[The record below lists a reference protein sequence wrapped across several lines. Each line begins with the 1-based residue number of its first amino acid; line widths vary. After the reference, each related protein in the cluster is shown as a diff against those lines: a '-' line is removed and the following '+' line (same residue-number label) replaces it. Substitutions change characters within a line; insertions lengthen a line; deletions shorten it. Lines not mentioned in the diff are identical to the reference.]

1 MKTHTV
7 KILAAVIS
15 AVLLFLCLSACATP
29 QSKGDDTTTAAAD
42 PDIAEPGTTADP
54 AEQLSLPE
62 DLNLGGATMGVLYWS
77 DVENLEFFSSDPQNI
92 IDKVEDAINRRNRMV
107 EERMQV
113 TLDFIPHAGNAG
125 NLKSFVSFIDSSIQA
140 GDHSFDII
148 AGYSQTMANA
158 AYNNYLYDLNS
169 VSHLD
174 LDKPWWPSL
183 LTKEATVNDRIFFVS
198 GDISTNLLYMMYT
211 VFFNKELLATR
222 PDLASPYALVADNE
236 WTIDKMIEMCTDFYR
251 DADDVAGKS
260 DGDQYGLV
268 LPKLAIDAFFYGSGM
283 RTTEKTTDGSL
294 VTAESFFGERSQS
307 LLDKLEHL
315 CYDTDDGLW
324 CGGTGIFAAGRSLFH
339 VDRAVSAIKHFGGDV
354 EVEFGVVPAPKWDRD
369 QDAYYTCA
377 GNPFTLYGIVTNSS
391 NPDIAAAVLE
401 CWAYNAYNTTTPAI
415 FEVSMKTRYAKD
427 SESAQMYDLIR
438 DGVTFDLGRI
448 YGITL
453 QDLTQTLYRNAMTNR
468 SEWSRTKISKG
479 KILSTLLE
487 GVNEAY
493 YK

>member
-1 MKTHTV
+1 MKTHLT
-7 KILAAVIS
+7 KILAAIL
-15 AVLLFLCLSACATP
+15 AVTLLFLCLSACATP
-29 QSKGDDTTTAAAD
+29 QSGGDDTTTS
-42 PDIAEPGTTADP
+42 IASSDTATPESTADP

-77 DVENLEFFSSDPQNI
+77 DVENLEFFSADPQNI

-107 EERMQV
+107 EDRMQV
-113 TLDFIPHAGNAG
+113 TLDFIPQKGNAG
-125 NLKSFVSFIDSSIQA
+125 NLKSFVSFIDSSIQS
-140 GDHSFDII
+140 GDRSFDII

-169 VSHLD
+169 VAHLD
-174 LDKPWWPSL
+174 LEKPWWPSL
-183 LTKEATVNDRIFFVS
+183 LTKEATVNDKIFFVS

-211 VFFNKELLATR
+211 VFFNKELIATR
-222 PDLASPYALVADNE
+222 TDLTSPYTLVASNK
-236 WTIDKMIEMCTDFYR
+236 WTIDKLIEMCTDFYR
-251 DADDVAGKS
+251 DTDDVQGKS

-268 LPKLAIDAFFYGSGM
+268 LPKLAIDALFYGAGM
-283 RTTEKTTDGSL
+283 RTTEKTEDGSL
-294 VTAESFFGERSQS
+294 VIAESYFGEKSQS
-307 LLDKLEHL
+307 LLEKLERL

-324 CGGTGIFAAGRSLFH
+324 CGSTDIFASGRALFH
-339 VDRAVSAIKHFGGDV
+339 IDRAVSAIKHFGGDV
-354 EVEFGVVPAPKWDRD
+354 EVEFGVVPTPKWDAD

-391 NPDIAAAVLE
+391 DPDMAAAVLE
-401 CWAYNAYNTTTPAI
+401 CWAYNAYNITTPAV

-448 YGITL
+448 YGITM

-468 SEWSRTKISKG
+468 SEWSRIKISKG
-479 KILSTLLE
+479 KILSNLLE